1 MRPLAR
7 SVGPLALGALMFR
20 VGTVTVARP
29 SDTDDLDCRFSR
41 AELWTIAL
49 LAASAVLL
57 IVGAGSAEMWWMR

>member
-1 MRPLAR
+1 VSISAIGG
-7 SVGPLALGALMFR
+7 SAGSGGTVFR

-29 SDTDDLDCRFSR
+29 SDTDDLDGRFSR